1 MCQRWEFFKGL
12 NLFVCFELYSKM
24 RFCKGLLPS
33 LFRVEDIC
41 APNQRQPEIAGNTFS
56 GCLLPFAS
64 MLADI
69 FAKELFTQ
77 AFERAVFLQFLHCA
91 VDFFQ
96 RGFVAFVYDQAC
108 AEFFGIGCAPH

>member
-1 MCQRWEFFKGL
+1 
-12 NLFVCFELYSKM
+12 
-24 RFCKGLLPS
+24 
-33 LFRVEDIC
+33 
-41 APNQRQPEIAGNTFS
+41 
-56 GCLLPFAS
+56 

-69 FAKELFTQ
+69 FAEELFAQ

-108 AEFFGIGCAPH
+108 AEFFGIGCAPVRRLRRRLSVFSWEVLYSGLKLQ